1 MRSIKERLQE
11 INANIIVGVGGDSGS
26 GKTTFS
32 QGIKNILGKDM
43 VSGFSM
49 DDYHTEDREERKKTG
64 HLPLDPKYND
74 LDLLSEHLASLREGN
89 EIIKPVYNHT
99 TGSFDPQVLFK
110 PTPIIIIEGLHP
122 FATEDIRNKMDF
134 KIFVDPVRDVKWKWK
149 MQRDTEK
156 RGHGKEEAFQEMLRR
171 EPFFKLYIDVQ
182 KIYSEVIIHIEPS
195 RYQDE
200 KLQNPQV
207 ELQFRSSNVPLEQIQ
222 FNLDL
227 SGFLQGSKPSFSMEF
242 ESDYLYGDKFS
253 IIRIDG
259 LLKMK
264 SLEPIQRRIDD
275 FTGVSGERSY
285 CGSEGNVNP
294 SGIAQLLIAW
304 KFLEKLH
311 LILSELE
318 DFIDS
323 N

>member
-1 MRSIKERLQE
+1 MRSLKERLE
-11 INANIIVGVGGDSGS
+11 DIRSNIIVGVGGDSGS

-32 QGIKNILGKDM
+32 QGIKNILGEDL

-49 DDYHTEDREERKKTG
+49 DDYHMEDREERKRTG

-74 LDLLSEHLASLREGN
+74 LDLLSEHLGSLREGN
-89 EIIKPVYNHT
+89 EIIKPVYNHSS
-99 TGSFDPQVLFK
+99 GRFDPQVLFK

-122 FATEDIRNKMDF
+122 FATEDLRNKMDF
-134 KIFVDPVRDVKWKWK
+134 RIFVDPLRDVKWKWK

-182 KIYSEVIIHIEPS
+182 KVYSEVIIHIEPS

-200 KLQNPQV
+200 KLHNPLV
-207 ELQFRSSNVPLEQIQ
+207 ELHFSSSNVDMEQIQ

-227 SGFLQGSKPSFSMEF
+227 SGFLKGSQPPFSMEF
-242 ESDYLYGDKFS
+242 RSDYLYGDKFS
-253 IIRIDG
+253 IVTIDG
-259 LLKMK
+259 QLKMS
-264 SLEPIQRRIDD
+264 SLEPIQVRIDE
-275 FTGVSGERSY
+275 FTGIRGDRSY

-304 KFLEKLH
+304 RFLEKLH

-318 DFIDS
+318 EFTAA
-323 N
+323 